1 VTRRA
6 AIVLLAVLAAGVGAL
21 LLLRAPQAQYRKR
34 RAAAAPALRPPVH
47 PGPPAAAGKARLTL
61 YFPGRQDGLLRPEE
75 REIDKP
81 ADAVAV
87 VRAVVAELAAGPR
100 QADLMPA
107 LPDKVSLRNAF
118 VPEGGLVVV
127 DLNVDPA
134 WARAAGGEEEQTTV
148 AALVDS
154 LLQNVARAQRVR
166 ILVAGNP
173 VETLAGH
180 VDLTRPLPAFPE
192 AIAPAQPPAAPE
204 AEAPK
209 TP

>member
-21 LLLRAPQAQYRKR
+21 LLLRAPQTHDRKL
-34 RAAAAPALRPPVH
+34 RAPAPALRPPVH

-87 VRAVVAELAAGPR
+87 ARAVVNELAAGPR

-127 DLNVDPA
+127 DLNVDAA

-192 AIAPAQPPAAPE
+192 AIAPAAAPPAA
-204 AEAPK
+204 AAAPAA
-209 TP
+209 P